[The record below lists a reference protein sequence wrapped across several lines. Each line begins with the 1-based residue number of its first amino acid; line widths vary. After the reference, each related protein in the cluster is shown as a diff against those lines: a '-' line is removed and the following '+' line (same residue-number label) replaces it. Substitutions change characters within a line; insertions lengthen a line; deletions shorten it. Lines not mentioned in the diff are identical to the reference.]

1 MTPEEWSRVRPILE
15 SALEVEPANR
25 ADFLNEACADV
36 ALRREVE
43 SLIMAHEQAGTDVLS
58 ANSPAFHPGD
68 EAKFRLEPG
77 KRIGAYE
84 ILEEIGVGGMG
95 AVYRAIR
102 ADGQYQQQVALK
114 IVRPELGAEFT
125 TNRFKNERQILA
137 SLNHPNIARIL
148 DGGATAEGLPYF
160 VMELVEGQR
169 IDEYCQTK
177 KLSVSERL
185 NLFLQICSAVGY
197 AHQHLI
203 IHRDIKPGNILV
215 TAEGVPK
222 LLDFGIAKILESSD
236 PAIQPQ
242 QTISLVRLLTPE
254 YASPEQVK
262 GESITTASDV
272 YSLGVVL
279 YELLTGRTPY
289 SGPTHT
295 PHELFREVCE
305 TEPEKPST
313 AVRHQHTPG
322 HRVHR
327 NSTPEETSAG
337 MREFSAEKLSK
348 VLRGDLDNIVLM
360 ALRKEPARR
369 YASVDQ
375 FAQDLQRHLQH
386 LPVSARKDTAAYR
399 SSKFIRRHKVGVAA
413 AAAFTLVLLATLGLT
428 FRQARIAQ
436 RRFNDVRQLANSLIF
451 EVHDSIKDLPGST
464 PARKIIVDRALQYL
478 SSLAQ
483 ESGGDPSLQ
492 RELASAYERVG
503 LVQGHYL
510 QNSLGDTQGSLL
522 SYQKA
527 LELREKV
534 AARSS
539 DWNDRLAL
547 AQGHRLLA
555 NQQWATGDNRSA
567 RENVSAA
574 KRISE
579 ALNVTRPNDPQ
590 VLYELG
596 FDYEVAGDI
605 GYPDDAGQVKSK
617 EDYRNAVSVD
627 EAVIRIKP
635 GDLRSLHGYATD
647 LSNVGTTLQ
656 HSDPQGALSYYQREL
671 EIEQDLHQ
679 RSPDIIYGRGVAL
692 AYGHLARQY
701 EIMNDYHRA
710 LENDQRDLAIYQDL
724 IRLDPQNTML
734 QRGLAIQYINTATQ
748 MGRTDQLPAS
758 LTYMNKGTEIMQAL
772 VASSPQNVQ
781 QRRILGQVYS
791 ARASNLLSLHQPQ
804 AAFKDLQQACAIQES
819 FRKADP
825 ADTGA
830 AISAAACTKQMGI
843 AAAQSGETQSAAKY
857 FHDALAVV
865 EPALSEPAPNL
876 EALYAA
882 ADAYAGLGDLQVK
895 EARSPGQN
903 DAHRKAMWTGARA
916 SYQKSLEIWHRVAHP
931 EHSSPDGLDVTDPA
945 EVLKRLQICD
955 AALSKSVRSRFPTDS
970 VK

>member
-1 MTPEEWSRVRPILE
+1 M
-15 SALEVEPANR
+15 
-25 ADFLNEACADV
+25 
-36 ALRREVE
+36 
-43 SLIMAHEQAGTDVLS
+43 
-58 ANSPAFHPGD
+58 
-68 EAKFRLEPG
+68 
-77 KRIGAYE
+77 
-84 ILEEIGVGGMG
+84 
-95 AVYRAIR
+95 YRAIR

-125 TNRFKNERQILA
+125 TSRFRNERQILA

-177 KLSVSERL
+177 KLTVSERL
-185 NLFLQICSAVGY
+185 NLFLHICSAVGY

-222 LLDFGIAKILESSD
+222 LLDFGIAKILEPSD
-236 PAIQPQ
+236 TAIQPQ
-242 QTISLVRLLTPE
+242 QTISLFRLLTPE

-313 AVRHQHTPG
+313 AVRRKHTAQ

-327 NSTPEETSAG
+327 DSPSEETSAG
-337 MREFSAEKLSK
+337 MRESSAEKLSK
-348 VLRGDLDNIVLM
+348 ILRGDLDNIVLM

-369 YASVDQ
+369 YASVEQ

-399 SSKFIRRHKVGVAA
+399 SSKFIIRHKVGVTA
-413 AAAFTLVLLATLGLT
+413 AAAFTLILLATLGLT

-483 ESGGDPSLQ
+483 ESGGDVGLQ

-510 QNSLGDTQGSLL
+510 QKSLGDTQGSLL

-527 LELREKV
+527 LELREKIGTK
-534 AARSS
+534 SS

-567 RENVSAA
+567 RENIAAA

-579 ALNVTRPNDPQ
+579 ALNVTRPDDPQ

-605 GYPDDAGQVKSK
+605 GYPDHAGQVKSK

-627 EAVIRIKP
+627 EAVLRIKP

-647 LSNVGTTLQ
+647 LSKIGGTLER
-656 HSDPQGALSYYQREL
+656 SDPQGALSYYQREL
-671 EIEQDLHQ
+671 EIEQDLHR

-692 AYGHLARQY
+692 AYGHQARQY
-701 EIMNDYHRA
+701 ESMGDYHRA
-710 LENDQRDLAIYQDL
+710 LENDERDLAIYQDL
-724 IRLDPQNTML
+724 IRLDSQNTLL
-734 QRGLAIQYINTATQ
+734 QQGLAIQYINTATQ
-748 MGRTDQLPAS
+748 MGRTGQLPAS
-758 LTYMNKGTEIMQAL
+758 LTYMNKGMEIMQAL
-772 VASSPQNVQ
+772 VASSPQNVA
-781 QRRILGQVYS
+781 QRRILGQIYS

-819 FRKADP
+819 FHKADP
-825 ADTGA
+825 ADAGA
-830 AISAAACTKQMGI
+830 AISVAACTKQMGI
-843 AAAQSGETQSAAKY
+843 AAAQSGEARSAKY

-865 EPALSEPAPNL
+865 EPALSEPEPNL
-876 EALYAA
+876 EALYTA
-882 ADAYAGLGDLQVK
+882 ADAYTGLGDLQVK
-895 EARSPGQN
+895 EARKPEQN
-903 DAHRKAMWTGARA
+903 DAHRKAMWTGART
-916 SYQKSLEIWHRVAHP
+916 SYQKSLRDLASGCAPRTQLARWRGRH
-931 EHSSPDGLDVTDPA
+931 
-945 EVLKRLQICD
+945 
-955 AALSKSVRSRFPTDS
+955 
-970 VK
+970 

>member
-1 MTPEEWSRVRPILE
+1 
-15 SALEVEPANR
+15 
-25 ADFLNEACADV
+25 
-36 ALRREVE
+36 
-43 SLIMAHEQAGTDVLS
+43 
-58 ANSPAFHPGD
+58 
-68 EAKFRLEPG
+68 
-77 KRIGAYE
+77 
-84 ILEEIGVGGMG
+84 MG
-95 AVYRAIR
+95 AVYRALR

-114 IVRPELGAEFT
+114 IVREELGAEFT
-125 TNRFKNERQILA
+125 TNRFRNERQILA

-169 IDEYCQTK
+169 IDEYCQAHQ
-177 KLSVSERL
+177 LPVSERL
-185 NLFLQICSAVGY
+185 DLFLQICSAVRY

-215 TAEGVPK
+215 TSEGVPK

-236 PAIQPQ
+236 TAIQPQ

-279 YELLTGRTPY
+279 YELLAGRTPY
-289 SGPTHT
+289 DGPNRS
-295 PHELFREVCE
+295 PHELFRAVCE

-313 AVRHQHTPG
+313 AVRRKKITVDKDTGTPAHDVDATG
-322 HRVHR
+322 
-327 NSTPEETSAG
+327 T
-337 MREFSAEKLSK
+337 RESSPEKLSK
-348 VLRGDLDNIVLM
+348 ILNGDLDNIVLM
-360 ALRKEPARR
+360 ALRKEPQRR

-375 FAQDLQRHLQH
+375 FAQDIQRHLEH
-386 LPVSARKDTAAYR
+386 LPVLARKDTTAYR
-399 SSKFIRRHKVGVAA
+399 TSKFIRRHRAGVAA
-413 AAAFTLVLLATLGLT
+413 AVVFTLILLAALAFT

-527 LELREKV
+527 LQLREKV
-534 AARSS
+534 ATKSS

-547 AQGHRLLA
+547 AQGYRLLA
-555 NQQWATGDNRSA
+555 NQKWATGDNRSA
-567 RENVSAA
+567 RENIAAA

-579 ALNVTRPNDPQ
+579 ELNVTRPNDPQ

-596 FDYEVAGDI
+596 FDYEVAGGI
-605 GYPDDAGQVKSK
+605 GYPGDAGEVKSK
-617 EDYRNAVSVD
+617 EDFRNAVTVD
-627 EAVIRIKP
+627 EAVLRIKP

-647 LSNVGTTLQ
+647 LSKIGTTLER
-656 HSDPQGALSYYQREL
+656 SDPQGALSYYQREL
-671 EIEQDLHQ
+671 EIEQDLHR

-701 EIMNDYHRA
+701 ESMNDYHRA
-710 LENDQRDLAIYQDL
+710 LENDERDLAIYQDL
-724 IRLDPQNTML
+724 IRLDSQNTLL
-734 QRGLAIQYINTATQ
+734 QQGLAIQFINTATQ
-748 MGRTDQLPAS
+748 MGRTGQLPAS
-758 LTYMNKGTEIMQAL
+758 LTYMNKGMEIMQAL
-772 VASSPQNVQ
+772 VASSPQNVP
-781 QRRILGQVYS
+781 QRRILGQIYS

-804 AAFKDLQQACAIQES
+804 AAFKDLQQACTIRES

-830 AISAAACTKQMGI
+830 AISVAACTKQMGI
-843 AAAQSGETQSAAKY
+843 AAAECGNEQSAAKY

-865 EPALSEPAPNL
+865 EPALSEGAPNL

-882 ADAYAGLGDLQVK
+882 SDAYAGLGDLQVK
-895 EARSPGQN
+895 EARKPGQN
-903 DAHRKAMWTGARA
+903 DAHRKAMWIGARA

-931 EHSSPDGLDVTDPA
+931 EHSSPGDLDVTDPS
-945 EVLKRLQICD
+945 EVLKRLEICD
-955 AALSKSVRSRFPTDS
+955 AALSKSVGSRFPTDS
-970 VK
+970 LK

>member
-15 SALEVEPANR
+15 TALEVEPANR
-25 ADFLNEACADV
+25 AGFLDEACADPS
-36 ALRREVE
+36 LRREVE
-43 SLIMAHEQAGTDVLS
+43 SLIMANEQAGTDVLS
-58 ANSPAFHPGD
+58 SNSPGFHPGD

-77 KRIGAYE
+77 KRIGVYE
-84 ILEEIGVGGMG
+84 ILEEIAVGGMG

-102 ADGQYQQQVALK
+102 VDGQYQQQVALK

-125 TNRFKNERQILA
+125 TNRFRNERQILA

-169 IDEYCQTK
+169 IDEYCLTK
-177 KLSVSERL
+177 KLTVSERL
-185 NLFLQICSAVGY
+185 SLFLQICSAVGY
-197 AHQHLI
+197 AHRHLI

-215 TAEGVPK
+215 TAGVPK

-236 PAIQPQ
+236 TAIQKQ
-242 QTISLVRLLTPE
+242 QTISLFRLLTPE

-262 GESITTASDV
+262 GESISTASDV

-289 SGPTHT
+289 SWPTHT

-313 AVRHQHTPG
+313 AVRRKHTAQHP
-322 HRVHR
+322 VHGDSPSEEI
-327 NSTPEETSAG
+327 STS
-337 MREFSAEKLSK
+337 MRESSAEKLSK
-348 VLRGDLDNIVLM
+348 ILRGDLDNIVLM

-369 YASVDQ
+369 YASVDL
-375 FAQDLQRHLQH
+375 FAQDLHRHLQH

-399 SSKFIRRHKVGVAA
+399 SSKFILRHKVGVTA
-413 AAAFTLVLLATLGLT
+413 AAAFTLILLATLGLT

-483 ESGGDPSLQ
+483 EAGGDPSLQ

-510 QNSLGDTQGSLL
+510 QNSLGDTQGSLV

-534 AARSS
+534 ATKSS
-539 DWNDRLAL
+539 DWNDRSAL

-567 RENVSAA
+567 RANIAAA

-579 ALNVTRPNDPQ
+579 ELNVTRPNDPQ

-605 GYPDDAGQVKSK
+605 GYPGDAGQVKSK
-617 EDYRNAVSVD
+617 EDYRNAVNVD
-627 EAVIRIKP
+627 EAVLRIKP
-635 GDLRSLHGYATD
+635 GDPRSLHGYATD
-647 LSNVGTTLQ
+647 LSRIGTSLER
-656 HSDPQGALSYYQREL
+656 SDPQGALSYYQREL
-671 EIEQDLHQ
+671 EIEQDLHR

-701 EIMNDYHRA
+701 ESMADYHRA
-710 LENDQRDLAIYQDL
+710 LDNDARDLAIYQDL
-724 IRLDPQNTML
+724 IRLDSQNAL
-734 QRGLAIQYINTATQ
+734 LKQGLAIQYINTATQ
-748 MGRTDQLPAS
+748 MGRTGQLPAS

-772 VASSPQNVQ
+772 VASSPQNVA

-825 ADTGA
+825 ADSGI

-843 AAAQSGETQSAAKY
+843 AAAQSGEAQSAAKY

-865 EPALSEPAPNL
+865 EPALSEPEPNL

-882 ADAYAGLGDLQVK
+882 ADAYCGLGDRQVK
-895 EARSPGQN
+895 EARKPEQN
-903 DAHRKAMWTGARA
+903 DAHRKAMWTGART

-955 AALSKSVRSRFPTDS
+955 AALSKLVRARFPADS